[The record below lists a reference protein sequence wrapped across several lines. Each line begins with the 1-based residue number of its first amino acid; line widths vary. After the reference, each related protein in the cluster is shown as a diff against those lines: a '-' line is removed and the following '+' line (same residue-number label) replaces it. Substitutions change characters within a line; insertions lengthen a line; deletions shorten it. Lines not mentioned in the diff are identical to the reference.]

1 MPEIPELT
9 RDGDVFVLNLGDGE
23 NRFHP
28 DWIAGFNQAL
38 DRVEAAEGH
47 KALVTTA
54 TGKCWSIGLD
64 LEWARANSGEF
75 SAYVVSVH
83 HLLARVVALPV
94 PAVAAIQG
102 HCFAAGAMIALAHD
116 LRVMRSD
123 RGYFCLPE
131 IDIQMVFTPGMSAL
145 IKARLP
151 VQTAHAAMTTGH
163 RYGGYEALQ
172 AGIVDQIADE
182 GKVLDGAVAAAQP
195 LACNASRAL
204 GGIKVV
210 MYADVLRMLRDDS
223 VNVPAAVGAN
233 AGSLAAHTH
242 P

>member
-1 MPEIPELT
+1 MFI
-9 RDGDVFVLNLGDGE
+9 LNIGDGE

-38 DRVEAAEGH
+38 DRVEAAEGP

-64 LEWARANSGEF
+64 LEWASANSGEF
-75 SAYVVSVH
+75 SGYLASVH
-83 HLLARVVALPV
+83 NLLARVLALPV

-116 LRVMRSD
+116 FRVMRSD

-131 IDIQMVFTPGMSAL
+131 IDIRLVFSPGMSAL
-145 IKARLP
+145 IQARLP
-151 VQTAHAAMTTGH
+151 VATAHAAMTTGR
-163 RYGGYEALQ
+163 RYGGYEALE

-182 GKVLDGAVAAAQP
+182 GKVFDAAVAVAQP
-195 LACNASRAL
+195 LAGKPAQTL
-204 GGIKVV
+204 GAIKAV
-210 MYADVLRMLRDDS
+210 MYAEVLRILRDDR
-223 VNVPAAVGAN
+223 VNASAAVDAT
-233 AGSLAAHTH
+233 AGL
-242 P
+242 